1 MWNCGGCKNSDRKI
15 RFFVNA
21 ATGCHRQAF
30 AYNSILVSRSSV
42 LALSCFREPVYWQS
56 FQCHSHSIVVA
67 LFVIRTNSTRRIAM
81 FHSGK
86 SLYGSCSNV
95 GMPIRSSKLTMM
107 DKLSFRGFGQ
117 RAVID
122 TRRHITT
129 APSQSL
135 PGASLVVPRSCEDG
149 TASV

>member
-1 MWNCGGCKNSDRKI
+1 MELRQSQEQCLQSVVCCQC
-15 RFFVNA
+15 
-21 ATGCHRQAF
+21 GCHRQAF

-67 LFVIRTNSTRRIAM
+67 LFVIRTNSARPIAM

-135 PGASLVVPRSCEDG
+135 PGASLVVPRSCEDATDA